1 MLTTTFLLALR
12 SIARHK
18 LRSFLTI
25 LGIIIGVGAV
35 VTMVTLGKA
44 TTAAVQQNIS
54 ALGSNVLQVRPGQGF
69 GRGGGGPQ
77 PPNFKVEDVGVIT
90 REVAGVKAV
99 APQASAAGTAIY
111 DGANWSTQING
122 TTSAFLI
129 VQPWPLT
136 AGRYWTG
143 AEEGAGKAVCLIGNT
158 VRQNLF
164 HGTPT
169 DGGAVG
175 KRMRI
180 GSITCEVIG
189 TLSTRGQGGFGDQD
203 DVVVMPIKAV
213 QRRFTGNRDIRLML
227 VGVDPAFS
235 SAAVQESIKTLL
247 RERRR
252 IQPGRDDDFNIF
264 DTAQIRD
271 TLSSTT
277 NLLTQIVTAVA
288 AISLLVGGIGIMNI
302 MLVSVTE
309 RTREIGIRLAIGAV
323 AREVLLQ
330 FLVEAVALSCLG
342 GLIGL
347 VIAQVAIVGL
357 SKLGGLPFLFVPQIN
372 VIAFAISAVIG
383 VVFGYF
389 PARRAAS
396 LNPIDALRHE

>member
-1 MLTTTFLLALR
+1 MFGTTLLLALR

-54 ALGSNVLQVRPGQGF
+54 ALGTNVLQVRPGQGF
-69 GRGGGGPQ
+69 GRGGGGPR
-77 PPNFKVEDVGVIT
+77 PPDFDMEDVDAIG
-90 REVAGVKAV
+90 RQVAGVTAI
-99 APQASAAGTAIY
+99 APQASSTATAIY
-111 DGANWSTQING
+111 EGANWSTTING
-122 TTSAFLI
+122 TTSGFLT

-136 AGRYWTG
+136 SGRYWTP
-143 AEEGAGKAVCLIGNT
+143 AEEAAGKAVCLIGNT
-158 VRQNLF
+158 VRQNLYR
-164 HGTPT
+164 
-169 DGGAVG
+169 GGEAVG
-175 KRMRI
+175 TRMRI
-180 GSITCEVIG
+180 GAISCDVIG

-213 QRRFTGNRDIRLML
+213 QRRFTGSRDIRLML
-227 VGVDPAFS
+227 VGVDPAYS
-235 SAAVQESIKTLL
+235 TAAVQSSISDLL

-252 IQPGRDDDFNIF
+252 IQEGRDDNFNIF

-271 TLSSTT
+271 TLTSTT
-277 NLLTQIVTAVA
+277 TMLTRIVTAVA
-288 AISLLVGGIGIMNI
+288 AISLVVGGIGIMNI

-323 AREVLLQ
+323 AGEVLTQ

-347 VIAQVAIVGL
+347 VLAQGVILALVPL
-357 SKLGGLPFLFVPQIN
+357 MKVPWTFDPQIN
-372 VIAFAISAVIG
+372 VVAFAISAVIG